1 MTSANHEYYVSL
13 EVAKLLK
20 EAGFDW
26 ELNSRWQDWG
36 GKNSHEFILK
46 TDLFYTDR
54 PAEYDGFHALPA
66 PTLDVAQRW
75 LRDVKNI
82 ALYVCPSYEP
92 VRFVAPNVV
101 ADDEKWVMKWQ
112 VSATHYDIEADEID
126 FGDVE
131 EEIFDTYEEA
141 QEAGIQKCLTIIIE
155 EKKYVNDTMG
165 RTGMPNS
172 L

>member
-1 MTSANHEYYVSL
+1 MNAHEYYVSL

-75 LRDVKNI
+75 LREVKNI
-82 ALYVCPSYEP
+82 WVEVLLVNATDPHYRVDLVNASRHDNPYGILHDADYNEYEIP
-92 VRFVAPNVV
+92 ER
-101 ADDEKWVMKWQ
+101 
-112 VSATHYDIEADEID
+112 
-126 FGDVE
+126 
-131 EEIFDTYEEA
+131 A
-141 QEAGIQKCLTIIIE
+141 QEAGIKKALEVIL
-155 EKKYVNDTMG
+155 EKG
-165 RTGMPNS
+165 E
-172 L
+172 